1 MADRR
6 TFVHKT
12 PADIL
17 EDVVSGHQEALYRG
31 TAEGK
36 KYLLHFIEKFNSIP
50 NAVKFFVYD
59 LLVEDAYQSDDA
71 ELCAEAAQ
79 KATGYI
85 EEAITEADQSFRK
98 YKPSIRCF
106 ERGISV
112 SVDSGAFEKAV
123 HFCDQ
128 AIKLGMGKAYEA
140 KKHSIEGML

>member
-17 EDVVSGHQEALYRG
+17 EDLISGHREALYRG
-31 TAEGK
+31 AAEGK
-36 KYLLHFIEKFNSIP
+36 KYLQNFIAKFNSVP

-59 LLVEDAYQSDDA
+59 LLTEDAYQSDDTD
-71 ELCAEAAQ
+71 LCAEAAF
-79 KATGYI
+79 KATTYI
-85 EEAITEADQSFRK
+85 QDAMTEADQSFRN
-98 YKPSIRCF
+98 YKPAIRCF

-112 SVDSGAFEKAV
+112 SVDCGTFDQAIL
-123 HFCDQ
+123 FCDQ
-128 AIKLGMGKAYEA
+128 AINLGMGKAYEA